1 MEEQFSTPEA
11 RLLGQMLSGVRGDV
25 SDVKDQ
31 IERMAQTLHAL
42 AGLEIQHQETRK
54 ALERSFTS
62 IERVDH
68 RVDDLDR
75 RQQVVEVAM
84 PGLKEARLWVIAM
97 AGGAVSI
104 ILIAL
109 AALVINPVRVMPA
122 ASAASSAA
130 R

>member
-11 RLLGQMLSGVRGDV
+11 RLLGQMVSGVRGDV
-25 SDVKDQ
+25 GEVKEQ
-31 IERMAQTLHAL
+31 IESMSKTLHAL

-54 ALERSFTS
+54 ALERAFTS
-62 IERVDH
+62 IERVDR

-75 RQQVVEVAM
+75 RQQHVEIAM

-109 AALVINPVRVMPA
+109 AALVINPARVVPTA
-122 ASAASSAA
+122 GASSSAA

>member
-11 RLLGQMLSGVRGDV
+11 RLLGQMLHGVRNDVGDV
-25 SDVKDQ
+25 KAQIDVMNK
-31 IERMAQTLHAL
+31 TLQSL
-42 AGLEIQHQETRK
+42 ATLEVQHQETRK
-54 ALERSFTS
+54 ALERAFTS
-62 IERVDH
+62 IERVDR

-75 RQQVVEVAM
+75 RQQYVEVAM
-84 PGLKEARLWVIAM
+84 PGLKEARMWVIAM

-109 AALVINPVRVMPA
+109 AALVINPARVMPA